1 MKRAIPIFMILL
13 CAMLSTTAV
22 SAQMIDRETGRQIA
36 RNFFYE
42 RVNSFQ
48 AMAWED
54 IQLAEVFTEY
64 ESGEAVLHIYNME
77 KGGYVILSAQTTTR
91 PVLGFSFTGI
101 FDRLNLPPQM
111 QGYLHHVKRQLY
123 ENYVNDVK
131 ASPEDLK
138 EWERLKSKNPDALQV
153 FSGRSI
159 EPMLFTTWDQ
169 GTYYNEMCPADPAG
183 PGGHCYTGCVATAL
197 GQLVNYF
204 RWPLQGTGS
213 YSYDC
218 PPYGTLSV
226 DYSEA
231 DYRWNEMPLEL
242 NTSNPP
248 TAELLYH
255 LGVSCDMVYGPNG
268 SGMYNHKAAY
278 SLRTFF
284 KYSPETQYVYRD
296 STSMDWDSLLLS
308 HLDRNMPMY
317 YAGWSVPNVNGHA
330 FICDG
335 YQEPGYYHFNW
346 GWSGSYDG
354 YFYTDDLTPGG
365 SYFNDAQELIINAFP
380 DTVNYTYPYYGEGLD
395 TLTTYHGTLGDGSG
409 PNYPYPN
416 NYYHKWLIKP
426 VDSVEFIHLEFLK
439 FETDDSDMLTIYDG
453 ADTLSPVLGN
463 FSGNEIPDPIVSS
476 GDAVLITFQ
485 SDASTNAPGWL
496 LSYVSEIPVF
506 CSGLSMMDLPADTF
520 SDGSGPAVYHNM
532 TNCLWRIQPAG
543 NTEITLHFL
552 EFATEEAND
561 VLKVYDGTEL
571 LAELSGN
578 EIPDDITAYSGSMF
592 LTFSTNAS
600 VREQGWKAYYESDAV
615 GTEEIAS
622 EKGITIF
629 PNPAK
634 DILTIRQLNSKKNLE
649 INIFDMQGRLLLKE
663 ENRNSNEHIMHL
675 DTIKPGIYLIRISGS
690 AGIFVKKLI
699 IH

>member
-1 MKRAIPIFMILL
+1 MKKIILI
-13 CAMLSTTAV
+13 CISALSGFLSQAPATAQ
-22 SAQMIDRETGRQIA
+22 SINRETGSQIA
-36 RNFFYE
+36 KNFFYE
-42 RVNSFQ
+42 RIQKFQ
-48 AMAWED
+48 AVAYED
-54 IQLAEVFTEY
+54 IQVLETFTEY
-64 ESGEAVLHIYNME
+64 ESGEAVLYIYNMAKE
-77 KGGYVILSAQTTTR
+77 GYVILAAHASTR
-91 PVLGFSFTGI
+91 PVLGFSFTGS
-101 FDRLNLPPQM
+101 FDPLNLPPQM
-111 QGYLHHVKRQLY
+111 QGYLHHIKQQLF
-123 ENYVNDVK
+123 ENYVNDVQ
-131 ASPEDLK
+131 ASPEELQ
-138 EWERLKSKNPDALQV
+138 EWDRLKSKNEDHLQV

-169 GTYYNEMCPADPAG
+169 GTYYNEMCPVDPAG

-197 GQLVNYF
+197 GQLINYF

-213 YSYDC
+213 YTYEC

-231 DYRWNEMPLEL
+231 DYGWNEMPLEL
-242 NTSNPP
+242 NISNPP

-308 HLDRNMPMY
+308 HLDRQMPMY

-380 DTVNYTYPYYGEGLD
+380 DTTNYTYPYYGAGLD
-395 TLTTYHGTLGDGSG
+395 TLTTYHGTLGDGSS
-409 PNYPYPN
+409 PNYPYQD

-426 VDSVEFIHLEFLK
+426 ADSVEFINLEFLK
-439 FETDDSDMLTIYDG
+439 FETADNDILTIYDG
-453 ADTLSPVLGN
+453 EDSLSPVLGTY
-463 FSGNEIPDPIVSS
+463 SGNETPEPIISS
-476 GDAVLITFQ
+476 GDAVLLTFLT
-485 SDASTNAPGWL
+485 DAGTNAPGWL
-496 LSYVSEIPVF
+496 LSYVSEIPVY
-506 CSGLSMMDLPADTF
+506 CSGLSMMSLPSDTF

-532 TNCLWRIQPAG
+532 TNCLWKIQAAG
-543 NTEITLHFL
+543 NTEITLQFL
-552 EFATEEAND
+552 EFDTEEEND
-561 VLKVYDGTEL
+561 VLKVYDGTDL

-578 EIPDDITAYSGSMF
+578 EIPEDITAHSGSMF
-592 LTFSTNAS
+592 LTFSTNS
-600 VREQGWKAYYESDAV
+600 NIRKQGWKAVYESDAV
-615 GTEEIAS
+615 GTKEIQS
-622 EKGITIF
+622 ETGISIF

-634 DILTIRQLNSKKNLE
+634 DKLTIRQLNSRENLKVS
-649 INIFDMQGRLLLKE
+649 IFDMQGCLLLKE
-663 ENRNSNEHIMHL
+663 ESRNKHEHSMNIGSL
-675 DTIKPGIYLIRISGS
+675 KPGIYLLQISGGDS
-690 AGIFVKKLI
+690 LFVKKLVVY
-699 IH
+699 